1 MTREELIQ
9 KLQGLEPMSRR
20 IDQLFNTQQQIIQ
33 QHPYNSEF
41 QIKSRFIKI
50 LYLLPAYAIISVVT
64 LPIMGITNRNP
75 EAQFIIVPIA
85 FIGMF
90 LLSKILIKLTIRQV
104 NKFQQNQNLEIQKQR
119 EIELSP
125 SNKEI
130 KAVTADIN
138 AYCAGWWPISYTYIQ
153 AVNECLNL
161 LSTYRASSVQECIN
175 LYEQI
180 KHQQRLE
187 AQNNQNLRLQ
197 MEINNAQQQIIQE
210 QRVGNQ
216 VNTIGNIINAAGHA
230 ATAGAIRNMKNQVV
244 NNHTHIHKW

>member
-9 KLQGLEPMSRR
+9 KLQGLAPMSHRV
-20 IDQLFNTQQQIIQ
+20 DQLFKTQQQIIQ
-33 QHPYNSEF
+33 QHPYNPEF
-41 QIKSRFIKI
+41 QIKSRLIKI
-50 LYLLPAYAIISVVT
+50 LYLFPAYVILSTAA
-64 LPIMGITNRNP
+64 LPFMGITKRSS
-75 EAQFIIVPIA
+75 EAYFIISAIV

-90 LLSKILIKLTIRQV
+90 PLSKILIKLTTRQV
-104 NKFQQNQNLEIQKQR
+104 NKFRQNQNLEIQKQR

-130 KAVTADIN
+130 EAVTADIN

-153 AVNECLNL
+153 AVSECLEL
-161 LSTYRASSVQECIN
+161 LATYRANSVQECIN

-197 MEINNAQQQIIQE
+197 MEINDAQQQIIQE

-216 VNTIGNIINAAGHA
+216 ISTIGNIINAAGHA
-230 ATAGAIRNMKNQVV
+230 ATQEAIRKNPTRII
-244 NNHTHIHKW
+244 NNYF